1 MDCGIGIRPE
11 LFAPVFDNLPKVGFM
26 EAHSENYFG
35 ESIARAKLLELREHY
50 PISLHGVGLSLG
62 RADHLD
68 DYHLKQLKLLVE
80 DVDPLFVSE
89 HLAWSAY
96 SHRHLPDLL
105 PLPLTEESLQI
116 MCDHIDQMQT
126 ALRRQVLVEN
136 PSNYLVFDQLQISE
150 PEFLNMLASRTG
162 CGLLLDVNN
171 VHVSSSNTG
180 RDSREYIDELN
191 TAVIEQYHLAGYTPV
206 VREANGQQE
215 QILIDTH
222 NQTVYPPVWEL
233 FEHTLKTHGQQATLF
248 EWDSDFP
255 EFQVIL
261 DECEKANK
269 MLIAADRSRA
279 ERAVSPAPSSA
290 VSPSLSSQQ
299 DAFLAS
305 LLSLQ
310 SRFPGAQ
317 AAYQHR
323 IGVYQNNVFSAIQDY
338 MAEVFPAT
346 KGVLGPDYY
355 KQLVQ
360 TFIQQ
365 QPPSQGNINLYGQ
378 QLSDLLGDH
387 AALDSLPYLTALMEY
402 EWSLHEAYF
411 ASTTGCIDPAAQSQ
425 DELLR
430 MPMTLN
436 ESVFLLSSEF
446 PIYQIHR
453 QSLPDYDGEVNID
466 LSQSQDHLLIYKSGF
481 EVKTEVLSS
490 EQTIVFDSIQNNDNL
505 LQAIEALQGSISAE
519 TMSSTLALVL
529 EHRMLVATS

>member
-11 LFAPVFDNLPKVGFM
+11 LFAPVFENLPKVGFM

-68 DYHLKQLKLLVE
+68 DQHLKQLKTLVA
-80 DVDPLFVSE
+80 DIDPLFVSE

-105 PLPLTEESLQI
+105 PLPLTEEALQI
-116 MCDHIDQMQT
+116 MCKHVDQMQS
-126 ALRRQVLVEN
+126 ALGRQVLVEN

-150 PEFLNMLASRTG
+150 PEFLNTLASRTG

-171 VHVSSSNTG
+171 VHVSASNTG

-191 TAVIEQYHLAGYTPV
+191 SALIEQYHLAGYTPV
-206 VREANGQQE
+206 VREADGQQE
-215 QILIDTH
+215 EVLIDTH
-222 NQTVYPPVWEL
+222 NRTVYPPVWEL
-233 FEHTLKTHGQQATLF
+233 FEHTLTTHGRQPTLF

-261 DECEKANK
+261 DECDKANK
-269 MLIAADRSRA
+269 MLLTADHSRA
-279 ERAVSPAPSSA
+279 ERPVMPAPGSTTG
-290 VSPSLSSQQ
+290 PSLAGQQ
-299 DAFLAS
+299 DEFLRS
-305 LLSLQ
+305 LLALQ
-310 SRFPGAQ
+310 SRFSGAQ
-317 AAYQHR
+317 NAYQHR
-323 IGVYQNNVFSAIQDY
+323 IGVYQNNVFAAIQDY

-346 KGVLGPDYY
+346 QGVLGADYF

-360 TFIQQ
+360 IFIQQ

-378 QLSDLLGDH
+378 HLSDLLDNF
-387 AALDSLPYLTALMEY
+387 AALDSLPYLSALMEY
-402 EWSLHEAYF
+402 EWTLHEAYF
-411 ASTTGCIDPAAQSQ
+411 ASNAGGIDPAAQSQ

-430 MPMTLN
+430 LPITLN
-436 ESVFLLSSEF
+436 KSISLLHSDY
-446 PIYQIHR
+446 PVYQIHR
-453 QSLPDYDGEVNID
+453 QSLPAYEGEVNID
-466 LSQSQDHLLIYKSGF
+466 LSESQDRLLIYKSGY
-481 EVKTEVLSS
+481 EVKTEVLNE
-490 EQTIVFDSIQNNDNL
+490 EQYAVFDSIKNNNNL
-505 LQAIEALQGSISAE
+505 LQSIEALQGSISAE

-529 EHRMLVATS
+529 EHRMLVATG